1 MKLIVN
7 DYHNNVSPHI
17 WWKKYIFI
25 GLIAEIKTVSEAIK
39 ILDPAKHALWR
50 MLELLT
56 INETSHI
63 ITFI

>member
-25 GLIAEIKTVSEAIK
+25 GLIAEAIK

-56 INETSHI
+56 INETSYI